1 MRAVPDKLSQ
11 VRRRQPRANKRVP
24 SDTRPAGTLDR
35 GLPRLQNCE
44 AHYLESH
51 PLVGI
56 HHNSLSE
63 LRDRDRRS
71 TVEVGRTSPTGGSAE
86 LEGQTSQDFPGRK
99 KAITKMLRKK
109 KKKKRFPSNYRL
121 CPFVNSPPGWYLC
134 LCLHY
139 KDYNQHLGLSHE
151 TLQVSKGL

>member
-1 MRAVPDKLSQ
+1 M
-11 VRRRQPRANKRVP
+11 
-24 SDTRPAGTLDR
+24 
-35 GLPRLQNCE
+35 
-44 AHYLESH
+44 
-51 PLVGI
+51 GI

-71 TVEVGRTSPTGGSAE
+71 TVEVGRTSPAWGGSASD
-86 LEGQTSQDFPGRK
+86 LKDRQARIFQAKEGDR
-99 KAITKMLRKK
+99 KMLRK

-139 KDYNQHLGLSHE
+139 KDYNQRLGLGHE
-151 TLQVSKGL
+151 TLRVSKGFID